1 MKDTENTRPNA
12 PTSALPNSTFC
23 NVPRLRFPGF
33 EGEWERVKVTD
44 LLEFFPTNSLSWE
57 QLEYNG
63 VGTLNLHYGL
73 IHNGLPTQ
81 VNLKECC
88 LPSNK
93 NEYNLRNCQFCKD
106 GDVAFA
112 DASEDTNDV
121 GKVVEFIDCNG
132 RNVVCG
138 LHTIHGRDRMGKT
151 VLGFKGYAFSSQ
163 AFHNQ
168 IRRICQGTKVFSIS
182 TRSFQE
188 VQIGIPK
195 KSEQKKI
202 SSLLSLIDQRIS
214 IQNKTIED
222 LKKLKS
228 ALCRMIFEQ
237 PPLNFITLSDLIV
250 KGKAGGTPRSTNKD
264 YYNGNIPF
272 LSINDISK
280 QGKYIT
286 STDNSISEKGLRE
299 SSAWLVP
306 AGSLILSMYA
316 SVGLPTINKLALA
329 TSQAMFSMI
338 LKQPELID
346 YLYYYL
352 CYFKDR
358 FIYQYLETGTQSNIN
373 SEIVKSLKIPDYGI
387 ANIKFG
393 RILSVVDERIKNE
406 EQVVAKLQCQKSYL
420 LRSLFV

>member
-1 MKDTENTRPNA
+1 M
-12 PTSALPNSTFC
+12 PNSTLS

-33 EGEWERVKVTD
+33 EGEWEARLLGDIAEISKGVGISKEQRSLEGNPCILYGELYTTYSTEIIDDVVSKTHLPTTGLVQSKPNDIVIPASGETAIDISTARCVTREGVFLGGDLNIIRLRGQDGRFFSYQLNGARKKDIAKVAQGVSIVHLHGND
-44 LLEFFPTNSLSWE
+44 LAHIKVYYPS
-57 QLEYNG
+57 QLE
-63 VGTLNLHYGL
+63 
-73 IHNGLPTQ
+73 
-81 VNLKECC
+81 
-88 LPSNK
+88 
-93 NEYNLRNCQFCKD
+93 
-106 GDVAFA
+106 
-112 DASEDTNDV
+112 
-121 GKVVEFIDCNG
+121 
-132 RNVVCG
+132 
-138 LHTIHGRDRMGKT
+138 
-151 VLGFKGYAFSSQ
+151 
-163 AFHNQ
+163 
-168 IRRICQGTKVFSIS
+168 
-182 TRSFQE
+182 QE
-188 VQIGIPK
+188 
-195 KSEQKKI
+195 KI
-202 SSLLSLIDQRIS
+202 ASLLSLIDQRIS

-228 ALCRMIFEQ
+228 ALCRIIFKQ
-237 PPLNFITLSDLIV
+237 PPLRYIALCDLIV

-280 QGKYIT
+280 QGKYVT
-286 STDNSISEKGLRE
+286 YTDNNISEKGLRE

-316 SVGLPTINKLALA
+316 SVGLPTINKITLA

-338 LKQPELID
+338 LKMPELID

-352 CYFKDR
+352 CYFKDK
-358 FIYQYLETGTQSNIN
+358 FIYRYLETGTQSNIN

-420 LRSLFV
+420 LRSLFI